1 MIGFGD
7 IVRANVDR
15 GIIKREQTGIVIDSA
30 AALGGYRYTV
40 HTGADY
46 ETFLDD
52 EIELIKKYNPG
63 AENTYDKGFEDCFN
77 MLKHIYSLNQP
88 EILQATG
95 RTNISDVLNSDIYDI
110 QDKYKKWVEE
120 KEISPGHV
128 VIHDG
133 IKFLVTY
140 VDKCSDSIEGIT
152 LADGRIIKL
161 YKKNVTKAH
170 GINRSE
176 ELKDLI
182 SKIKEDL

>member
-7 IVRANVDR
+7 IVRV
-15 GIIKREQTGIVIDSA
+15 KRDGKWNGVVGIVTAVFDNECC
-30 AALGGYRYTV
+30 V
-40 HTGADY
+40 
-46 ETFLDD
+46 
-52 EIELIKKYNPG
+52 EIEKYMEYFCINDLELVRKYNSEEGG
-63 AENTYDKGFEDCFN
+63 AYDKGFENCFN

-88 EILQATG
+88 ELLHATG
-95 RTNISDVLNSDIYDI
+95 RTSIADVLNSDIYDI
-110 QDKYKKWVEE
+110 QTKYKKWVEE
-120 KEISPGHV
+120 REIRPGHV